1 MLEQKVLLNQMP
13 IAIKDSKIDIS
24 SEETTKELA
33 KDLTHYLKG
42 GEIVYL
48 YGEMGV
54 GKTTF
59 VRYLINQ
66 FQKNKKLHITEVTSP
81 TFNLLNEYD
90 IKDLVIKHYDLFR
103 LKDESEIK
111 NLDLFGNNQSTIT
124 LIEWPQLISKN
135 KSIKTIDLIFSYEN
149 ELNNR
154 SVKIDGL
161 N

>member
-1 MLEQKVLLNQMP
+1 MP

-90 IKDLVIKHYDLFR
+90 INDLVIKHYDLFR
-103 LKDESEIK
+103 LKDKSEIT
-111 NLDLFGNNQSTIT
+111 NLDLFENNPNTIT

-154 SVKIDGL
+154 SVEIDGL